1 MTIHPAF
8 ANLSP
13 ERRGKG
19 IYWQRSW
26 NVVRGCS
33 KVSPGCDHCWLEAET
48 ARHAKHPDA
57 KISLPCWPAITNGAW
72 SGLVCMDSLAV
83 TKPLTIQK
91 PTVWALW
98 SDLFHEQVTDDFLD
112 RVFAVMALAPWHLF
126 LVLTKRPERMKA
138 YFERCRADNWNN
150 VRDAINHPSLCGQGD
165 RKGSLETPLPNV
177 WLGVTAENQAMA
189 DARIPILLETPA
201 AARFVSLEPMLGP
214 INLGPYFTICPHCG
228 WWEIYK
234 PRWGEAYCQDCGKE
248 FDAPAKGLSW
258 VIAGGETG
266 PGARPMHPD
275 WLRSLRDKCA
285 AAGVPFLLK
294 QWGNFQN
301 GSAPKVPPVCV
312 YHDGRSVPATPKAI
326 KAEERR
332 SGISHDRVG
341 NNPVIMSLVG
351 KRAAGRLLDG
361 ITHDAYP
368 QEAA

>member
-48 ARHAKHPDA
+48 ARHAKHPNP
-57 KISLPCWPAITNGAW
+57 KIALPCWPAITNGAW
-72 SGLVCMDSLAV
+72 SGNVHMDLLALP
-83 TKPLTIQK
+83 KPLTIQK
-91 PTVWALW
+91 PTVWAVW
-98 SDLFHEQVTDDFLD
+98 SDLFHEQVTDEFLD

-126 LVLTKRPERMKA
+126 LVLTKRPERMRA
-138 YFERCRADNWNN
+138 FFERCKAANWNN

-165 RKGSLETPLPNV
+165 RKGSLETPLPNL

-201 AARFVSLEPMLGP
+201 AARFVSVEPMLGP
-214 INLGPYFTICPHCG
+214 INLGFLRAPKDEDYVG
-228 WWEIYK
+228 WPGDGPIDVVVT
-234 PRWGEAYCQDCGKE
+234 RRAD
-248 FDAPAKGLSW
+248 LLHW

-266 PGARPMHPD
+266 PGARPTHPD
-275 WLRSLRDKCA
+275 WLRSLRDQCA

-294 QWGNFQN
+294 QLGEWSQDPAGDRCVNLAGRHMPNNEPHGKN
-301 GSAPKVPPVCV
+301 GTGTV
-312 YHDGRSVPATPKAI
+312 RI
-326 KAEERR
+326 RR
-332 SGISHDRVG
+332 
-341 NNPVIMSLVG
+341 VG

-361 ITHDAYP
+361 CTHDAYP